1 MRLKINCAMNQTE
14 AVTVTRTE
22 QIFIRDQ
29 ESDCDDD
36 DRRQLIIQYA
46 NDTYLSKWDATDNNE
61 GKDDKPDITL
71 TIKVPDIN
79 AKIDQE
85 DSCQVESG
93 HLRTSYDCD
102 ELSLV
107 SYNSFRDGT
116 SLAVP
121 KTAPASLQ
129 RQLPFAGGEEELKL
143 FQGYGG
149 NIYFD
154 AVRCKSMIINS
165 TKSAHP
171 RKQASSDNY
180 KSNSRI
186 SSKRDVVDQV
196 HTSCFSSPPT
206 EAPTSTHALGSLRMR
221 PTCKEKKWRPGESRH
236 KDTKR
241 HLSGKICKGFSE
253 KLLTETFQKFYEKQG
268 NSVAGKSMVLSGG
281 SVGHATAVDSI
292 GNNQIGFPALISNSS
307 FFSHPGRQ
315 KSPEVVDSIDGN
327 PFMRLPFLKKHE
339 GRKKTRK
346 SDDKK
351 LGEER
356 KMVNEVSPVFIIPF
370 GTFDDPVDF
379 ESQDVKRK
387 VDHKERAS
395 STGDTGENRS
405 YSALENR
412 KAGFQK
418 KSSEFVSVLVPARV
432 ENDCIKDTEV
442 CSDSG
447 NIAKHPSHDPRAT
460 TLIKAVKPG
469 SADLF
474 VKREISNISLSNYLR
489 AVPTRVSKEPVQ
501 ATSSQSY
508 TKPKISYT
516 KRSQALSTLY
526 MVNNTLHHPHHTAKA
541 SQKMTASQL
550 SGGYIP
556 NASGKESQLF
566 YAEIS
571 TCVDGNSLKSDDY
584 KQDSHRRSQSSGHF
598 RKTLRSSQASKHAF
612 VKANYVST
620 GSFTH
625 QSPGQVSTI
634 FDPVGNSRKKVFPI
648 TGQQISR

>member
-1 MRLKINCAMNQTE
+1 MNQSE

-36 DRRQLIIQYA
+36 DRRQLIIRYA
-46 NDTYLSKWDATDNNE
+46 NDTYLSKWDAADNNE
-61 GKDDKPDITL
+61 GKDDKSDITL
-71 TIKVPDIN
+71 TIKVPNIN
-79 AKIDQE
+79 GKIDQE

-129 RQLPFAGGEEELKL
+129 SQLPFAGGKEELKL

-206 EAPTSTHALGSLRMR
+206 EAPTSIHALGSLRMR
-221 PTCKEKKWRPGESRH
+221 PVCKEKKWKPGESRH

-268 NSVAGKSMVLSGG
+268 DSVAGKPMILSGG
-281 SVGHATAVDSI
+281 SVGHSTAVDSI

-307 FFSHPGRQ
+307 FFSHRGRQ
-315 KSPEVVDSIDGN
+315 KSPEAVDSSDEN
-327 PFMRLPFLKKHE
+327 PFMKLPFLKKYE
-339 GRKKTRK
+339 GKKKTRK

-370 GTFDDPVDF
+370 GAFDDPVDF

-387 VDHKERAS
+387 VDHKEKAS
-395 STGDTGENRS
+395 TIGDTGENRS

-412 KAGFQK
+412 KGRFQE
-418 KSSEFVSVLVPARV
+418 KSSKFDSVLVPARA
-432 ENDCIKDTEV
+432 ENHANRDTAV

-447 NIAKHPSHDPRAT
+447 NIGKHPTPDPRAT

-489 AVPTRVSKEPVQ
+489 AVPTRVSKETVQ

-516 KRSQALSTLY
+516 KRSQSLSTLY
-526 MVNNTLHHPHHTAKA
+526 MVNNTLHRPHHTAKA
-541 SQKMTASQL
+541 SQKITASQL

-556 NASGKESQLF
+556 NTSGKECQLF

-571 TCVDGNSLKSDDY
+571 TCVDGNSLKSDDHRP
-584 KQDSHRRSQSSGHF
+584 DSHRRSQCSGNF
-598 RKTLRSSQASKHAF
+598 RKTVRSSQASKHALL
-612 VKANYVST
+612 T

-625 QSPGQVSTI
+625 QGPERASNI
-634 FDPVGNSRKKVFPI
+634 FDPVRNSRKKVFPI
-648 TGQQISR
+648 TGQQISRLSGVQNR